1 MNVLLSSGV
10 YHPQDYNGPICPVVG
25 YWTQVWQLSSSPSCM
40 MRIRHCNKCVCDDE
54 KFQDSRRHVNLS
66 AIKNKI
72 NAKTIKKKKLE
83 MNNHSSTWRTLRYN
97 LLNCVTWYEVLIDQF
112 YTQLKQLWNLSLKK
126 DSTELQHNWTSY
138 LSPQFKY
145 TIFHM
150 FNSQSDQLP
159 AGLIAQLV
167 EHCIGNA
174 EVMGLKSRSDL
185 SLFSD
190 LNFTIAFMY
199 NCDDQAWLHDVYWSL
214 LPRSSLRWQY
224 KNLGAFFTA
233 DYGRELKASKVT
245 FRWNV
250 NYTWYKRQLR
260 LEVLLTCQVFSARC
274 SRAHRVC
281 TAYAPRVE
289 HVLCVGPQHA
299 IVFPHWTLVNFQH

>member
-1 MNVLLSSGV
+1 
-10 YHPQDYNGPICPVVG
+10 
-25 YWTQVWQLSSSPSCM
+25 
-40 MRIRHCNKCVCDDE
+40 
-54 KFQDSRRHVNLS
+54 
-66 AIKNKI
+66 
-72 NAKTIKKKKLE
+72 
-83 MNNHSSTWRTLRYN
+83 
-97 LLNCVTWYEVLIDQF
+97 
-112 YTQLKQLWNLSLKK
+112 
-126 DSTELQHNWTSY
+126 
-138 LSPQFKY
+138 
-145 TIFHM
+145 M

-281 TAYAPRVE
+281 TAYAPCMHRVLSTCFALGLNMQSFFRTE
-289 HVLCVGPQHA
+289 LWST
-299 IVFPHWTLVNFQH
+299 FNTRENLVTSGWCEGTIEILHE